1 MLCAHALTQSEQ
13 AARIGVARQQ
23 VHAWRHGQ
31 KSPSPASRAVMER
44 ELGIPAHAWDRAPV
58 DRPGTAPRAQAAP
71 PDPERPQTTR
81 EKAIRQIADLQA
93 ELDGDGVML
102 GDRIKIRAEITRLL
116 SLVAGI
122 DRDEAR
128 SEEHAVGKHPQWR
141 RIRAVILDELRA
153 VPDAARRIA
162 QRLEEIGA

>member
-1 MLCAHALTQSEQ
+1 MLVAHALTQSEI
-13 AARIGVARQQ
+13 AARLGVARQQ

-31 KSPSPASRAVMER
+31 KSPSPASRATMER

-58 DRPGTAPRAQAAP
+58 DRPGTAPRGTPAP
-71 PDPERPQTTR
+71 SAPQTTR

-141 RIRAVILDELRA
+141 RIRTILLDELRG
-153 VPDAARRIA
+153 VPDVARRVA
-162 QRLEEIGA
+162 ERLEEIGA

>member
-1 MLCAHALTQSEQ
+1 MLVAHALTQSEI
-13 AARIGVARQQ
+13 AARLGVARQQ

-31 KSPSPASRAVMER
+31 KSPSPASRATMER
-44 ELGIPAHAWDRAPV
+44 EIGIPAHAWDRAPV
-58 DRPGTAPRAQAAP
+58 DRPGTAPRSAP
-71 PDPERPQTTR
+71 THEAPQTTR

-102 GDRIKIRAEITRLL
+102 PDRIKIRGEITRLL
-116 SLVAGI
+116 SVVAAI

-141 RIRAVILDELRA
+141 RIRAILLDELRG
-153 VPDAARRIA
+153 VPDVARRVA
-162 QRLEEIGA
+162 ERLEEIGA